1 MHVRLGITNSNKA
14 KHILSPYTVCVKV
27 NGFMLEFARGS
38 FNSISSVR
46 LYGNRAEHEDE
57 CILRVGQFIE
67 RNHTSHII
75 LGGEHLTDKK
85 EIINTFQ
92 TAEVI
97 RASLGY
103 DGPACSRAHRKTV
116 IEDNVVLSANT
127 TILNGA
133 LIRQNSLLAAG
144 AVTNKDHPK
153 NSILAGVPAKQIGQV
168 TAPQAEWWNFSFD
181 GIVDYLKT
189 GNCDQETDQCSNIKI
204 FFKSELTNKNTIS
217 GMALTHLCVGNHRVK
232 LSELEESQINYLNG
246 KADNDGKFWVS
257 DQILLP
263 LTN

>member
-1 MHVRLGITNSNKA
+1 MHVQLGITNSNKA

-38 FNSISSVR
+38 FSSISSVR
-46 LYGNRAEHEDE
+46 LYGSRAEHEDE

-75 LGGEHLTDKK
+75 LGGEHLSDKK

-103 DGPACSRAHRKTV
+103 DEVARSRAHRKTV

-144 AVTNKDHPK
+144 AVTNREHPS
-153 NSILAGVPAKQIGQV
+153 NSILAGVPAKEIGSV
-168 TAPQAEWWNFSFD
+168 AAPKAEWWNFSFD

-189 GNCDQETDQCSNIKI
+189 GNSDQQYDQCHKIKI
-204 FFKSELTNKNTIS
+204 CFRSELTNQNTIS
-217 GMALTHLCVGNHRVK
+217 GMELTHLCVDNRQVK
-232 LSELEESQINYLNG
+232 LSDLDESQISYLNG
-246 KADNDGKFWVS
+246 NTNEDGKFWVS
-257 DQILLP
+257 DQILLS
-263 LTN
+263 LI